1 MKSSSPGTGSS
12 WFHLT
17 RRVEHWVFSLEKA
30 ICGASLFVMLVAT
43 AFTVFSRNLK
53 LSWPNYGELGLAALI
68 PLTLVGGA
76 MCTYLGSHIAVEVAQ
91 AMPSRRLRNFCR
103 SAAAIATIAFA
114 CVYAYSGVV
123 LVEEFLFTGDKLL
136 DLGTPYWFLALFFP
150 VGMGL
155 MIFHSLM
162 QILAILTGHSLNAE
176 AEVPR

>member
-1 MKSSSPGTGSS
+1 MKSSSPGTGSP
-12 WFHLT
+12 WFQKT
-17 RRVEHWVFSLEKA
+17 RRVEHMVFSVEKA

-91 AMPSRRLRNFCR
+91 AIPSRRLKNFCHL
-103 SAAAIATIAFA
+103 AVAIATIAFA
-114 CVYAYSGVV
+114 YIYAYSGVV

-136 DLGTPYWFLALFFP
+136 DLGTPYWILALFFP

-155 MIFHSLM
+155 MVFHSTIR
-162 QILAILTGHSLNAE
+162 ILAIVTGHPPHE
-176 AEVPR
+176 DTEVVQ